1 MPIEIKWWEKWLN
14 ADHLERLE
22 MVEKLSFVRD
32 IKTLSGMDEKYAK
45 NAAMLALNGF
55 FEDMEDSMLA
65 KMRDEATEQKP

>member
-22 MVEKLSFVRD
+22 MVEKLPFVRE
-32 IKTLSGMDEKYAK
+32 IKSLSEMDEKLAK
-45 NAAMLALNGF
+45 HFTTTALNGF

-65 KMRDEATEQKP
+65 KMRDEKQLKP